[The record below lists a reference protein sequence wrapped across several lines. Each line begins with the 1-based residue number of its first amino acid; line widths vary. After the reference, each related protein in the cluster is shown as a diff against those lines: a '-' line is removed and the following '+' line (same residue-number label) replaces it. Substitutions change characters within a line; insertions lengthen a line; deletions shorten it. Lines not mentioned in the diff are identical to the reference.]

1 MCGSRGLGCDL
12 LPVAG
17 PLGAQGRQKAVES
30 RQQMSPPHP
39 AQRGHLRSTRTLP
52 SRSHP
57 RPRAHRRSP
66 SRTCSDVFTDI
77 ASSRTAKHSAP
88 PTPNLSPWPRAGNP
102 PWSQTHRRALVHTH
116 THTPGESHMA
126 ALQRT
131 LSGPRQEP
139 SSTLKPHGSLWAGP
153 WSVLGIGVRFCT
165 GLGALSLPYALGEGW
180 GGGGIGCSG
189 PIITPGYAIR
199 CLRCPYG

>member
-17 PLGAQGRQKAVES
+17 PLGAQGRQKAAES

-116 THTPGESHMA
+116 THTPLESLTWLPCRGHCQDLVKSPHPPSSPMDPSGQA
-126 ALQRT
+126 HGAFWGSGFASARD
-131 LSGPRQEP
+131 SGP
-139 SSTLKPHGSLWAGP
+139 
-153 WSVLGIGVRFCT
+153 
-165 GLGALSLPYALGEGW
+165 
-180 GGGGIGCSG
+180 
-189 PIITPGYAIR
+189 
-199 CLRCPYG
+199 